1 MPDTEIAD
9 GTANVAEHASHVA
22 PESRM
27 LDINDAY
34 ERWRLVHPWK
44 AIEYD
49 VVNSSEPD

>member
-9 GTANVAEHASHVA
+9 GTANVAEHGAHVA

-34 ERWRLVHPWK
+34 EHWKLVHLWK